1 MSDRQLPVYLTTPSQ
16 SGKSSIGELTRMV
29 ASTTDIT
36 ALAGTVAEAY
46 RLTVSLERD
55 IVAIKSHYAALEK
68 SNRHFHKEVMAALQG
83 GFAEHAAQI
92 AFIKEAATQLI
103 AEKQFDIAHSIISQ
117 LMQLLQ
123 QSPVD
128 EAFTKLRR

>member
-1 MSDRQLPVYLTTPSQ
+1 MSEYQLPAYLNPPRNTGTTSV
-16 SGKSSIGELTRMV
+16 GELTRMV

-36 ALAGTVAEAY
+36 ALASTVAEAY

-55 IVAIKSHYAALEK
+55 IVAIRSHYAALEQ
-68 SNRHFHKEVMAALQG
+68 SNRQFHEEVLAALQG
-83 GFAEHAAQI
+83 RFAERAAQI
-92 AFIKEAATQLI
+92 AFIRETATQLI

-123 QSPVD
+123 KSPVE
-128 EAFTKLRR
+128 EAFSNRRR